1 MKNLGAT
8 IIYGLI
14 IVLTSV
20 SFSQEIKKQ
29 KAEKT
34 KEVKMEIENG
44 KKLLT
49 IITTENGKVTE
60 EVFEGD
66 AAELKM
72 AELEGK
78 INFKEESQKIKLE
91 DVDGKKKL
99 TIVTTK
105 AGKKTEEV
113 FVGDEAEKKIK
124 EIGLQES
131 KMIEVEK
138 KEVKEK

>member
-60 EVFEGD
+60 EVFE
-66 AAELKM
+66 
-72 AELEGK
+72 
-78 INFKEESQKIKLE
+78 
-91 DVDGKKKL
+91 
-99 TIVTTK
+99 VTTK